1 MKYGDLTL
9 SYESGAAGRTRWLL
23 RDALDKVQ
31 GQSHGR
37 GYRDEQDARSSFN
50 KVSAALT
57 CHLSAEITQMR
68 KVVAMYDRD
77 YEQRSPRWVKLCKAG
92 ALLLTGFAVAWFG
105 ATTLA
110 YGWPW

>member
-1 MKYGDLTL
+1 
-9 SYESGAAGRTRWLL
+9 
-23 RDALDKVQ
+23 
-31 GQSHGR
+31 
-37 GYRDEQDARSSFN
+37 
-50 KVSAALT
+50 
-57 CHLSAEITQMR
+57 MR

-92 ALLLTGFAVAWFG
+92 ALLLTGFTVAWAG